1 MFSLAFYLG
10 RRLHQYS
17 YPQSHDENASCSGAL
32 VEPLTHDPQV
42 KGLILTV
49 AGTGKGKIA
58 KNIGWVT
65 FARSDI
71 STNDIS
77 AN

>member
-1 MFSLAFYLG
+1 M
-10 RRLHQYS
+10 
-17 YPQSHDENASCSGAL
+17 ASRSGTL

-42 KGLILTV
+42 KGLILAV
-49 AGTGKGKIA
+49 AGTEKGKIA

-77 AN
+77 MK